1 MTCYRLLIFIFL
13 LLLLLKPCT
22 PTLPRTSPRNRLN
35 HQVHRHKAANYYRS
49 CDSFSRTQQ
58 RSLCFQLQRIHK
70 IQPNFLPS
78 SFPQPIPPPPPSELN
93 EIDPRYGVEKRLVP
107 SGPNPLHN

>member
-1 MTCYRLLIFIFL
+1 MSCYRLSIFILLLLFL
-13 LLLLLKPCT
+13 LLQPSSS
-22 PTLPRTSPRNRLN
+22 TLPRTSPRHHPNQHL
-35 HQVHRHKAANYYRS
+35 HRQQHFSKFRS
-49 CDSFSRTQQ
+49 CDSFSRAQQ

-70 IQPNFLPS
+70 FQPFLPS
-78 SFPQPIPPPPPSELN
+78 LPPPPPPELN

>member
-1 MTCYRLLIFIFL
+1 MSCYRLLIFILLLLFL
-13 LLLLLKPCT
+13 LLLQPCNST
-22 PTLPRTSPRNRLN
+22 PPRTSSRNHPN
-35 HQVHRHKAANYYRS
+35 HHLHRQQHDSRFRS
-49 CDSFSRTQQ
+49 CSSFSRAQQ

-70 IQPNFLPS
+70 FQP
-78 SFPQPIPPPPPSELN
+78 SFPSLSPKPPPQPELN

>member
-1 MTCYRLLIFIFL
+1 MFCYRLWIFVL
-13 LLLLLKPCT
+13 LLLFLFLQPST
-22 PTLPRTSPRNRLN
+22 STLPRTSPRNHPNYHLH
-35 HQVHRHKAANYYRS
+35 HQQHDSKFRS
-49 CDSFSRTQQ
+49 CNSFSRTKQ

-70 IQPNFLPS
+70 FQPFLPS
-78 SFPQPIPPPPPSELN
+78 LPQPPPPPELN